1 LNETKTLSGL
11 PEGYLEEV
19 GMVEEHE
26 VAVTMV
32 EAI

>member
-1 LNETKTLSGL
+1 
-11 PEGYLEEV
+11 LEEV